1 MDEEQ
6 LDDLDRRLRGEYR
19 IPITDGLGPAGGDEP
34 DNAAEFVRHFETPPI
49 QHEAAEILSK
59 MRESLDAWR
68 SEAATFR
75 RLLESKQE
83 ELAREQKLREDLKKA
98 HNIERIQW
106 RESLREKDEETQ
118 RWRRQAESK
127 Y

>member
-1 MDEEQ
+1 MGDVDYWKREAEQ
-6 LDDLDRRLRGEYR
+6 
-19 IPITDGLGPAGGDEP
+19 
-34 DNAAEFVRHFETPPI
+34 
-49 QHEAAEILSK
+49 
-59 MRESLDAWR
+59 
-68 SEAATFR
+68 FR

-118 RWRRQAESK
+118 SWRRQAESK